1 LILSYKPQVPKEIE
15 MFVKVANTTQSEREH
30 LVKVYS
36 MQFFRWQEGRR
47 VEYCLTP
54 EEIEAKVREKI
65 GDCQFLEAS
74 YEPLRVKVH
83 GCWSP
88 SKKLLTT
95 GVCSGDDSA
104 ENEIPCS
111 SLAQAERLLAKQAA
125 DWAKIAEANL

>member
-1 LILSYKPQVPKEIE
+1 

-47 VEYCLTP
+47 VEYCLTA
-54 EEIEAKVREKI
+54 EEIAAKVDEFMR
-65 GDCQFLEAS
+65 DYQFLEAV

-83 GCWSP
+83 GRWSP
-88 SKKLLTT
+88 SQRVLIV